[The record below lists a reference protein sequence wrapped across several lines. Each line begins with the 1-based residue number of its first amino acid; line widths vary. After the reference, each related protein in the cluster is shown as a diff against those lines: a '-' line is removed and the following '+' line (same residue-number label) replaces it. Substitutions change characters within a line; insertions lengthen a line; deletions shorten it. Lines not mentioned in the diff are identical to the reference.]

1 MYQPVIIKGNHYGL
15 TVFLDPERPFPE
27 LMEYLGTK
35 IRDSAGFFR
44 GAKMALS
51 FEGRTLTPEETNQA
65 VNTICENSEIKIS
78 CVIDTDKAREDFFR
92 RVLEEE
98 EEKTGGRNQTD
109 GEFYKGTLRSG
120 QMLEAEGSVIML
132 GDVNPGARI
141 TARGNII
148 VLGAMR
154 GTAIAGLG
162 GNPHAVIVAL
172 DLNPIQIRIGD
183 FSERPVRQREH
194 SGPRIAY
201 LDMGRIRME
210 PLCKEVIDAVDFR

>member
-98 EEKTGGRNQTD
+98 EEKTGGGNQAD

-120 QMLEAEGSVIML
+120 QMLAWGRESRRQDHRPGESQCARRHARNRHCRSGRKSPCRYCGTGSETYPDPDRRSFRKTGPPERTFRTTDCL
-132 GDVNPGARI
+132 SGYGQDPH
-141 TARGNII
+141 
-148 VLGAMR
+148 
-154 GTAIAGLG
+154 GT
-162 GNPHAVIVAL
+162 VV
-172 DLNPIQIRIGD
+172 
-183 FSERPVRQREH
+183 
-194 SGPRIAY
+194 
-201 LDMGRIRME
+201 
-210 PLCKEVIDAVDFR
+210 